1 MRHWKKK
8 LKKVQISGST
18 YLVNGWEE
26 LTSLKCPYYPK
37 QSIDSTL
44 STTND
49 IFHRFRRNI
58 SKKSY
63 GIINDL
69 KEPQ

>member
-1 MRHWKKK
+1 M
-8 LKKVQISGST
+8 SGSI
-18 YLVNGWEE
+18 YHVHGLEE